1 MLAMLVPLQAP
12 RARGIY
18 VLYDSRIRSQEP
30 TTDYYGQSVW
40 VYGVYGVYGVYL
52 MRIQVPGASR
62 KAQSMTSLDQLEKVT
77 SQAIQ
82 PAQAWKRAYLT

>member
-1 MLAMLVPLQAP
+1 MLA
-12 RARGIY
+12 GSIY
-18 VLYDSRIRSQEP
+18 CMISRSQEP
-30 TTDYYGQSVW
+30 RTDYYGQSVW
-40 VYGVYGVYGVYL
+40 VYGVYGVYL
-52 MRIQVPGASR
+52 MLIQVPGASR